1 MFWFFAPSDFQI
13 LSKPYINANIIYS
26 AFRWCIHLNFTKLT
40 VMTGFV
46 LQGHIWL
53 INVVPHE
60 YRSLVIIIIIIGW
73 RNEHGSGL
81 GLLETASALFV
92 IRCSLPILQAFI
104 SHRSQKNHFRDFN
117 LNNTVMNQAR
127 SGGIASQTH
136 SSISPG
142 VTAPWLGIKP
152 MRLPKPGKIN
162 PALRECRVWDEI
174 RRRSPLLESIMT
186 GLSGERQ
193 MRHTGEHLT
202 ISPYLPS
209 PSLHSQKLFNH
220 ALIKYAY

>member
-1 MFWFFAPSDFQI
+1 
-13 LSKPYINANIIYS
+13 
-26 AFRWCIHLNFTKLT
+26 
-40 VMTGFV
+40 MTGFV

-60 YRSLVIIIIIIGW
+60 YRSLVIIIIGW

-142 VTAPWLGIKP
+142 VTALWLGIKP

-162 PALRECRVWDEI
+162 PALRECHVRDEARGCPEI
-174 RRRSPLLESIMT
+174 QRRSPLLESIMT
-186 GLSGERQ
+186 GLSGECQ
-193 MRHTGEHLT
+193 MRHHWWTFNN

-209 PSLHSQKLFNH
+209 PSLHSQKLWFNH